1 MSDALSTDVLVLGGG
16 AAGASAALKAADRGA
31 RVLMVVKG
39 FLGKSGC
46 SIFASHLPYYDESTQ
61 EKAADRFRYAV
72 RYYNHYLT
80 DQEHVRR
87 MGVYMRTEFHA
98 ELERLGVYWLR
109 REDGAIM
116 PTLGKVPVVVAHKQG
131 ASGVVIMEKR
141 RREVLGRGI
150 PVLEESAATSL
161 LVRDGRV
168 VGATVFDYRRGTLRP
183 VLAKSTIIATGHS
196 DYLASRSTGTREQ
209 SADGIAMALRAGAEV
224 ANLEIQW
231 WHVSDMAY
239 PRTWMRIH
247 LYPNPL
253 LGTSESSRL
262 YNSRGDVFYEQKT
275 HSPGSSAPY
284 TEQVRRLALEVE
296 RGDARWDGDYFSG
309 YDHIPPDVI
318 RAYQHQAKVWKKLG
332 LDVGRDR
339 LECGITWHMR
349 QGGINVATETMRTSV
364 PGLYAAGG
372 IAAHYLGG
380 VGPVSYD
387 GKVAGTSAAEEALG
401 AREPDLPDDQAAEE
415 ERRVFG
421 FLRTGPEGP
430 LPIQVKMRIRDIMW
444 ELGYVKNERKLLA
457 ALEGLV
463 RLRREELPRLRLQ
476 SVSRTW
482 NTGWLDALDVSAML
496 DACEATVRSGLLR
509 KESRGPF
516 YREDYPYVDNQHWL
530 AKVILRRNG
539 GGWESRT
546 EPYARPYLEP
556 ERAREPFFEADY

>member
-1 MSDALSTDVLVLGGG
+1 MSETISTDVLVIGGG
-16 AAGASAALKAADRGA
+16 AAGANAALKAADRGA
-31 RVLMVVKG
+31 EVLMVVKG

-46 SIFASHLPYYDESTQ
+46 SIFASHLPYYDESTPQ
-61 EKAADRFRYAV
+61 KAKDRFRYAV

-109 REDGAIM
+109 REDGTLM
-116 PTLGKVPVVVAHKQG
+116 PSLGLVPMVVAHKQG
-131 ASGVVIMEKR
+131 ASGVLIMEKR
-141 RREVLGRGI
+141 RREILGRRI

-161 LVRDGRV
+161 LMRDGRV
-168 VGATVFDYRRGTLRP
+168 VGATVFDYRHGALRP

-231 WHVSDMAY
+231 WHVSDMAS

-253 LGTSESSRL
+253 LGTAESSRL
-262 YNSRGDVFYEQKT
+262 YNSHGEVFYEQKT

-284 TEQVRRLALEVE
+284 VEQARRLALEVE
-296 RGDARWDGDYFSG
+296 RGAARWDGGYFSG
-309 YDHIPPDVI
+309 YDHIPSDVI
-318 RAYQHQAKVWKKLG
+318 KTYQHQAKVWKKLG

-349 QGGINVATETMRTSV
+349 QGGINVATETMRTSL

-387 GKVAGTSAAEEALG
+387 GKVAGTAAAEEALG
-401 AREPDLPDDQAAEE
+401 AREPDLPGDQVAAEE
-415 ERRVFG
+415 RRIFG
-421 FLRTGPEGP
+421 FLRTGSDGP
-430 LPIQVKMRIRDIMW
+430 LPIQVKMRIRDVMW
-444 ELGYVKNERKLLA
+444 ELGYVKNERKLLT
-457 ALEGLV
+457 ALESLE
-463 RLRREELPRLRLQ
+463 RLRVEDLPRLRLQ

-516 YREDYPYVDNQHWL
+516 YREDFPYVDNEHWL
-530 AKVILRRNG
+530 CKVILRRNG
-539 GGWESRT
+539 QGWDSRT
-546 EPYARPYLEP
+546 EPYACPYLEP